1 MEGGRSLLQRAST
14 ATNLPPQAGLE
25 PAMHPIHPAA
35 PSALALSLGA
45 LALALLAGCDRY
57 DRLDRPLPKFTATTL
72 DGRTIDS
79 DSLAGKPWIIN
90 LWVPG

>member
-1 MEGGRSLLQRAST
+1 MEAGAPSSTRLDRHEPAAPGR
-14 ATNLPPQAGLE
+14 LE
-25 PAMHPIHPAA
+25 QAMHPIHPAA